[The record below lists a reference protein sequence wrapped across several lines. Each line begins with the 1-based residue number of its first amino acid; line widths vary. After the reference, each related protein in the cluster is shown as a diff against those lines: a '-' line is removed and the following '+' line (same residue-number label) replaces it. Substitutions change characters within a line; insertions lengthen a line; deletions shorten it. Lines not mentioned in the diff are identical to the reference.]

1 MTSETEDIPRVVSNE
16 INFMLYNYEN
26 IEKLIEERKIEMIEF
41 INLSYSNWS
50 KAKTQI
56 ISYTVDD
63 LIENFETDKTIIK
76 LSRWKKFLNEYIK
89 HLLREKDKI
98 FYLVLDLKYLKK
110 YNQDLILDNLNLSK
124 KELNY
129 IDMNIK
135 KDIYINAS
143 SLGLI

>member
-1 MTSETEDIPRVVSNE
+1 MTSETEDISRVVSNE

-56 ISYTVDD
+56 ISYTADD
-63 LIENFETDKTIIK
+63 LIEDFETDKTIIK
-76 LSRWKKFLNEYIK
+76 LSRCKKFLNEYIK
-89 HLLREKDKI
+89 HLLMEKDKI